1 LEKGNE
7 ALKSTILGMATVAVI
22 STLALAGCSAAGPGS
37 SDGGSA
43 SGGATNAAGKRACV
57 ILPDTESSPRWE
69 SGDRPALQKALQS
82 AGFSADIQNAQNDTE
97 KYATIADQQLSKGCG
112 VMLLVDL
119 NGAGAQVLTKAKS
132 QGIPVIA
139 YDRPIAGADYY
150 VSFDNDKVGQL
161 EGQLI
166 VDGLKAEKKDPK
178 TAKVVYMGGD
188 PTDGNAKFFHDGADK
203 VMSAA
208 GIKPAFEPKGTWDAD
223 KSGTNFE
230 QAYTALKGN
239 VDAVWV
245 ANDANAASVIAILDK
260 NGKKVPVS
268 GQDASIAGLQNILLG
283 KQTGTVYKPFQ
294 LEADEAGKLA
304 VSLLQGQKPKAPS
317 EVNGVPFF
325 NETPILVTD
334 AEGIKKVISDG
345 NATAADI
352 CKGDVA
358 AACDKAGIK

>member
-1 LEKGNE
+1 M
-7 ALKSTILGMATVAVI
+7 KSTFLGLAAVVAA
-22 STLALAGCSAAGPGS
+22 STIALAGCSAAGPGS
-37 SDGGSA
+37 SGDSSSGGSSA
-43 SGGATNAAGKRACV
+43 NAASKRACV

-69 SGDRPALQKALQS
+69 SGDRPALKKALES
-82 AGFSADIQNAQNDTE
+82 AGFTADIQNAQNDTE

-150 VSFDNDKVGQL
+150 VSFDNTKVGEL
-161 EGQLI
+161 EGQLV
-166 VDGLKAEKKDPK
+166 VDGLKKEGKDPK
-178 TAKVVYMGGD
+178 SAKVVFMGGD
-188 PTDGNAKFFHDGADK
+188 PTDGNAKFFHDGAAKIMGD
-203 VMSAA
+203 A

-245 ANDANAASVIAILDK
+245 ANDANAASVIAVLDK

-294 LEADEAGKLA
+294 KEADTAGKLA
-304 VSLLQGQKPKAPS
+304 VDLLKGEKPKAPADID
-317 EVNGVPFF
+317 GVPFF

-334 AEGIKKVISDG
+334 ADGIKQVISDG
-345 NATAADI
+345 NATVADI
-352 CKGDVA
+352 CKGDVKS
-358 AACDKAGIK
+358 ACDKAGIQ